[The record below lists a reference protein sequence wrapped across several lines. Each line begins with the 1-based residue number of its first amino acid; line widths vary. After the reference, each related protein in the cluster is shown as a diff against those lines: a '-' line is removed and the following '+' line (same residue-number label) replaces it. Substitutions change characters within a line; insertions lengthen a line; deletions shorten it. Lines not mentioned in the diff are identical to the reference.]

1 MHGVPVCLYVYLPIY
16 VDNSTY
22 KMYTANREQNT
33 VFPRDNRDYKPIT
46 KAKNYK
52 ATITI
57 SNLCSILDN
66 HSTTEICRQHS
77 ICLKNIYIKI
87 IIDLT
92 LK

>member
-1 MHGVPVCLYVYLPIY
+1 
-16 VDNSTY
+16 
-22 KMYTANREQNT
+22 MYTANREQNT
-33 VFPRDNRDYKPIT
+33 VFPRDNRDYQPIT

-77 ICLKNIYIKI
+77 IYLKSIYKRKI
-87 IIDLT
+87 IIYLT
-92 LK
+92 LKLSRGH